1 MSPTSSASPQ
11 TRELIDRLAEGISSA
26 QAGHEVWFTL
36 AGKDKAYEQYS
47 AELQDYQYRDFFDS
61 VLNAHF
67 KVMFIEIAC
76 LFDSRKQ
83 ASSFYK
89 LKKSLKDDGRD
100 DLVDRIECE
109 LSSHRD
115 LIKRIKGNRNKRI
128 AHHDMTLTEERVYK
142 EFGVTPNEVGSL
154 LDAFN
159 ELLKAIYK
167 AAVSRD
173 TAYPIAR
180 PGSFE
185 DATFR
190 LLYVIKN
197 GRA

>member
-1 MSPTSSASPQ
+1 
-11 TRELIDRLAEGISSA
+11 
-26 QAGHEVWFTL
+26 
-36 AGKDKAYEQYS
+36 
-47 AELQDYQYRDFFDS
+47 
-61 VLNAHF
+61 
-67 KVMFIEIAC
+67 
-76 LFDSRKQ
+76 
-83 ASSFYK
+83 
-89 LKKSLKDDGRD
+89 
-100 DLVDRIECE
+100 
-109 LSSHRD
+109 
-115 LIKRIKGNRNKRI
+115 
-128 AHHDMTLTEERVYK
+128 MTLTEGRVYK

>member
-1 MSPTSSASPQ
+1 M
-11 TRELIDRLAEGISSA
+11 
-26 QAGHEVWFTL
+26 
-36 AGKDKAYEQYS
+36 
-47 AELQDYQYRDFFDS
+47 
-61 VLNAHF
+61 
-67 KVMFIEIAC
+67 
-76 LFDSRKQ
+76 
-83 ASSFYK
+83 YK
-89 LKKSLKDDGRD
+89 K
-100 DLVDRIECE
+100 
-109 LSSHRD
+109 
-115 LIKRIKGNRNKRI
+115 
-128 AHHDMTLTEERVYK
+128 
-142 EFGVTPNEVGSL
+142 FGVTPNEVGSL
-154 LDAFN
+154 LDAFNELLNFN

>member
-1 MSPTSSASPQ
+1 MLSTQSASPR
-11 TRELIDRLAEGISSA
+11 TRDLIQKLADGINFA
-26 QAGHEVWFTL
+26 QAGYEIWFTL

-61 VLNAHF
+61 VLNAQF

-89 LKKSLKDDGRD
+89 LQKSLKDDGRAE
-100 DLVDRIECE
+100 LVDRIADE
-109 LSSHRD
+109 LSLHQN

-128 AHHDMTLTEERVYK
+128 AHYDMTWTEERVYK
-142 EFGVTPNEVGSL
+142 EYGVRPNEVGL
-154 LDAFN
+154 LLKAFN
-159 ELLKAIYK
+159 ELLRDIYK
-167 AAVSRD
+167 TVVSPD

-180 PGSFE
+180 PGRFE

-190 LLYVIKN
+190 LLRVIRS
-197 GRA
+197 GQT